1 VEIHSVDMHKTFSMA
16 RSARNWLSQN
26 DPDVKKINVVLPG
39 PTAERRGGRIKGCL
53 EIASAWVYYRFQRVH
68 CRHGRANGW
77 KDAAEQDGWYMLW
90 RDIFTQDFGRFLY
103 SGLSIQWN
111 KNCGHQCFAYNQ
123 KIKK

>member
-1 VEIHSVDMHKTFSMA
+1 MHKTFSMA

-26 DPDVKKINVVLPG
+26 DPDVKKLMFVLPG

-90 RDIFTQDFGRFLY
+90 RDIFTQDFGRFLLFRIEHPMEQKLR
-103 SGLSIQWN
+103 SSMLCVQSKN
-111 KNCGHQCFAYNQ
+111 KNKNN
-123 KIKK
+123 